1 MVANWNSVSHGWYRP
16 GLDIKDHLSFLYQ
29 TAMDELAGKR
39 VVILGLARQGKAL
52 ARFATQVGA
61 DVIVSDLRTKE
72 QLQPALEELKDLTI
86 EMVLG
91 EHPDSLLEDTDLLA
105 ISGGVPTDL
114 PIINQ
119 ARQRGIPLTNDSLE
133 FMKRT
138 PATVIGVT
146 GSAGKTTT
154 TALTGSM
161 VEMSGRRTW
170 VGGNIGQPLITQLDK
185 MNQGDVVVQELSS
198 FQLELWTKSP
208 QVAAVLN
215 ITPNHL
221 DRHATMAAYSDAKS
235 KILRFQSAEDVAVL
249 SADDP
254 GAMALQ
260 DVVRGRLRKFSL
272 ELDVEDG
279 AFVRQGRVWMADGG
293 KAWGLCTLDEIPL
306 RGWHNVLNV
315 LAAAILAD
323 SVGVYIEAIRKAIMS
338 FTAVEHRLEL
348 VREIGGVQYVND
360 SIATAPERALAAL
373 DSFTEPIILLAG
385 GRDKDMVW
393 DEWANRV
400 RQRAKAVV
408 LFGELAGFLQ
418 SLLEEYEVT
427 GAGRPI
433 ITRTESLD
441 EAVNVAWKIAQPG
454 DVVLL
459 APGGTSFDG
468 YVDFAERGEAFR
480 RSVRDLTV
488 PTAA

>member
-1 MVANWNSVSHGWYRP
+1 
-16 GLDIKDHLSFLYQ
+16 
-29 TAMDELAGKR
+29 MDELAGKR
-39 VVILGLARQGKAL
+39 LVILGLARQGKAL
-52 ARFATQVGA
+52 ARFATRVGA
-61 DVIVSDLRTKE
+61 EVIVSDLRTEE
-72 QLQPALEELKDLTI
+72 QLQPALAELIDLPI
-86 EMVLG
+86 KIVLG
-91 EHPDSLLEDTDLLA
+91 EHPDSLLEDADLLA

-114 PIINQ
+114 PIVKQ
-119 ARQRGIPLTNDSLE
+119 ARRRGIPLTNDSLE

-161 VEMSGRRTW
+161 VEKSGRRTW
-170 VGGNIGQPLITQLDK
+170 VGGNIGSPLISQLEK
-185 MNQGDVVVQELSS
+185 MSQGDVVVQELSS

-208 QVAAVLN
+208 QVASVLN

-221 DRHATMAAYSDAKS
+221 DRHETMAAYRDAKS
-235 KILRFQSAEDVAVL
+235 NILRFQSADDVAVL
-249 SADDP
+249 SADDA

-272 ELDVEDG
+272 ELVVEDG

-293 KAWGLCTLDEIPL
+293 KAWGLCKLDEIPL

-323 SVGVYIEAIRKAIMS
+323 SVGVSIDAIRKAITS
-338 FTAVEHRLEL
+338 FTSVEHRLEL

-360 SIATAPERALAAL
+360 SIATAPERVLAAL

-418 SLLEEYEVT
+418 SLLGEHEAT
-427 GAGRPI
+427 GDGRPM
-433 ITRTESLD
+433 ITRVETLN
-441 EAVNVAWKIAQPG
+441 EAVKVAWKIAQPG

-480 RSVRDLTV
+480 RSVRNLPLAT
-488 PTAA
+488 TA

>member
-1 MVANWNSVSHGWYRP
+1 
-16 GLDIKDHLSFLYQ
+16 
-29 TAMDELAGKR
+29 MDELAGKR

-61 DVIVSDLRTKE
+61 TVTVSDLRTKE
-72 QLQPALEELKDLTI
+72 QLQPALDELKDLPI

-91 EHPDSLLEDTDLLA
+91 EHPESLLDDADLLA

-114 PIINQ
+114 SIVKK
-119 ARQRGIPLTNDSLE
+119 ARQMGIQLTNDSLE

-161 VEMSGRRTW
+161 VEESGRRTW
-170 VGGNIGQPLITQLDK
+170 VGGNIGRPLITQLDK
-185 MNQGDVVVQELSS
+185 MSNEDVVVQELSS
-198 FQLELWTKSP
+198 FQLELWTRSP

-221 DRHATMAAYSDAKS
+221 DRHATMADYRDAKS
-235 KILRFQSAEDVAVL
+235 NILRYQSAEDVAVL

-254 GAMALQ
+254 GAIALQ
-260 DVVRGRLRKFSL
+260 EIVRGRLRKFSL
-272 ELDVEDG
+272 EIDVEDG
-279 AFVRQGRVWMADGG
+279 AFVRQGRVWMADGS
-293 KAWGLCTLDEIPL
+293 KVWGLCTLDEIPL

-315 LAAAILAD
+315 LAASILAD
-323 SVGVYIEAIRKAIMS
+323 SVGVSIEAIRKAITS
-338 FTAVEHRLEL
+338 FTAIEHRLEL

-400 RQRAKAVV
+400 RQRVKAVV
-408 LFGELAGFLQ
+408 LFGELADFLR
-418 SLLEEYEVT
+418 SLLEEGEAT
-427 GAGRPI
+427 TAEQPI
-433 ITRTESLD
+433 ITKAGSLD
-441 EAVNVAWKIAQPG
+441 EAVIAASKMAQVG

-480 RSVRDLTV
+480 RSVQNLPLNTTISNRRR
-488 PTAA
+488 

>member
-1 MVANWNSVSHGWYRP
+1 
-16 GLDIKDHLSFLYQ
+16 
-29 TAMDELAGKR
+29 MDELAGKR

-72 QLQPALEELKDLTI
+72 QLLPALEELRDLPI
-86 EMVLG
+86 KIVLG
-91 EHPDSLLEDTDLLA
+91 EHPDNLLEDADLLA

-114 PIINQ
+114 PIVEQ
-119 ARQRGIPLTNDSLE
+119 AHQRGIPLTNDSLE

-161 VEMSGRRTW
+161 VETSGRRTW
-170 VGGNIGQPLITQLDK
+170 VGGNIGRPLITQLEK
-185 MNQGDVVVQELSS
+185 MSRDDVVVQELSS

-208 QVAAVLN
+208 QVAAILN

-221 DRHATMAAYSDAKS
+221 DRHATMAAYRDAKS
-235 KILRFQSAEDVAVL
+235 NILRFQSAEDVAVL
-249 SADDP
+249 SADDA

-272 ELDVEDG
+272 ELVVEDG

-293 KAWGLCTLDEIPL
+293 KAWGLCKLDEIPL

-323 SVGVYIEAIRKAIMS
+323 SVGVSIDAIRKAITS
-338 FTAVEHRLEL
+338 FTAVEHRLEV
-348 VREIGGVQYVND
+348 VREIGSVQYVND
-360 SIATAPERALAAL
+360 SIATAPERVLAAL

-400 RQRAKAVV
+400 SQRAKAVV

-418 SLLEEYEVT
+418 SLLGDHEAI
-427 GAGRPI
+427 GDGQPM
-433 ITRTESLD
+433 ITRVETLD
-441 EAVNVAWKIAQPG
+441 EAVKVAWKIAQPG

-459 APGGTSFDG
+459 APGGTSFDA
-468 YVDFAERGEAFR
+468 YSDFAERGEVFR
-480 RSVRDLTV
+480 RSVRDL
-488 PTAA
+488 PLSTAA